1 MVNFQE
7 LKISKNSVLTCP
19 YYNTHSENLVS
30 SHHKM
35 FREVNW
41 SEMTKSTW
49 RCNIA
54 TLFPRN
60 QVPAVSSE
68 RRFAANYHCR
78 RPSAWHWQRRDSANL
93 DSQVATKE
101 RSVVYSILIRMNKRA
116 INAIKTNIDK
126 LGNYKKFL
134 WHADQ
139 IEKRPL
145 RWHSA
150 WLAANGFSWGE
161 KEIKCKNAWPT
172 PQI

>member
-1 MVNFQE
+1 MSPTTTHTV
-7 LKISKNSVLTCP
+7 KISYL
-19 YYNTHSENLVS
+19 
-30 SHHKM
+30 
-35 FREVNW
+35 RI
-41 SEMTKSTW
+41 TKCFERWIEAKWPSL
-49 RCNIA
+49 RDGANIA